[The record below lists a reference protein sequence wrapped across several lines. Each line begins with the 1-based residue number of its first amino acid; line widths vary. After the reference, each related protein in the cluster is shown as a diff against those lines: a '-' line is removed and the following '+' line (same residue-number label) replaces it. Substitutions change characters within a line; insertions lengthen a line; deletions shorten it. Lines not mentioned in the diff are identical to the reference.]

1 MKIEKLEFNKI
12 KVTVYPVDL
21 IDMNIK
27 PENLRPDSPQ
37 LHGFLSSIMEKIKQE
52 TGFNP
57 YSKRTVVEASPL
69 GDCIVLTVTT
79 LGEKSVPIKTTAKK
93 SIKAV
98 LKNKKDKNNV
108 FIFDNFDNM
117 CGAIIRFGDSSL
129 SSGTLY
135 KIEKSY
141 ALSFPHIK
149 DSEKLVMREFALM
162 NDKSPLACDFLNEH
176 AEIIASGD
184 KLLSLANGIRELSLN

>member
-37 LHGFLSSIMEKIKQE
+37 LHSFLSSIMEKIKQE

-57 YSKRTVVEASPL
+57 YSKRTMVEASPL

-79 LGEKSVPIKTTAKK
+79 LGERNIPNKTTVKK
-93 SIKAV
+93 GIKAV

-117 CGAIIRFGDSSL
+117 CSAIIRFGDSSL

-141 ALSFPHIK
+141 ALSFSRIE
-149 DSEKLVMREFALM
+149 DSEKVLMREFALM

-176 AEIIASGD
+176 AEIIARGD
-184 KLLSLANGIRELSLN
+184 KLLSLANGIRELSPN